1 MRDDSSGKLAGAMAH
16 NANAAPAGTP
26 ASLARALRH
35 LLRPLVR
42 LLVARGVTYTMLS
55 DLLKEIYVDVAERDF
70 ALDGKRPTDS
80 RVSLLTGVHRK
91 DVRRLR
97 EAAPAAA
104 GAVPETVA
112 LGAQLVAA
120 WTTRREFLDAKGKP
134 RALSRLA
141 SQGGG
146 RSFESLVES
155 VSKDIRPRSVLD
167 EWLRLGVVELDAQ
180 DRVVLRTAAFVPR
193 RGFDEMAFYLG
204 HNVHDH
210 LAAAAHNLLAEGRPF
225 MERSVH
231 YDALGER
238 SVEELAEL
246 AGRAG
251 MDALNQVNRKAM
263 ACEARDRAEPSKRRM
278 TFGVYFYAEP
288 ERDD

>member
-1 MRDDSSGKLAGAMAH
+1 MTR
-16 NANAAPAGTP
+16 NANANATSMSAP
-26 ASLARALRH
+26 ASLLRALRH

-55 DLLKEIYVDVAERDF
+55 DLLKEIYVNVAQSDF
-70 ALDGKRPTDS
+70 ALEGKRPTDS

-97 EAAPAAA
+97 DAAPAKDDT
-104 GAVPETVA
+104 VPEAVA
-112 LGAQLVAA
+112 LGAQLVSA
-120 WTTRREFLDAKGKP
+120 WTTRREFVDAKGKP
-134 RALSRLA
+134 RPLPRLS

-167 EWLRLGVVELDAQ
+167 EWLRLGVVELDAD

-210 LAAAAHNLLAEGRPF
+210 LAAAAHNLLGEGRPF

-231 YDALGER
+231 YDELGER

-251 MDALNQVNRKAM
+251 MDALNEVNRKAQ
-263 ACEARDRAEPSKRRM
+263 ACETRDRGAAAPRGRM
-278 TFGVYFYAEP
+278 TFGIYFYATP
-288 ERDD
+288 ERGD